1 MFTAEVMSGSWKS
14 WPIWFLLFAYVFF
27 VSTLFLNFLQLL
39 SLVIWPFDKTLFRKV
54 NYYLAYASW
63 CRKFFSQ
70 LDAVWFLINTC
81 VYIYS
86 MYALVFC
93 FCNAHR
99 YHTYILLLL
108 RPKCSI
114 WLDCFDYI
122 EIVLFIFLFSIGL
135 YFLFYHDQ
143 DFQINCVT

>member
-86 MYALVFC
+86 MYSLVFC

-99 YHTYILLLL
+99 YHTYIVL
-108 RPKCSI
+108 RLSPNCSMA
-114 WLDCFDYI
+114 WLHRNCFI
-122 EIVLFIFLFSIGL
+122 LASFFFFSNDL
-135 YFLFYHDQ
+135 YFFYHDQ
-143 DFQINCVT
+143 DFQINYVA